1 MSTRIKE
8 IEKYY
13 FERFSRSYSLP
24 VGEVEHDDAPDFIIK
39 ADQSIGLEITNFYL
53 EDGNHLGSEQRQN
66 PIRERVIETAQR
78 IYKENDG
85 RNIELSFGFNLIENE
100 NGLAQKIARFV
111 SDLEYPKSGIL
122 PISIFAHIPELS
134 FVYFNAQEYENPQW
148 RLVQVHSTP
157 MMNVERLL
165 EIIKEKEEKS
175 KKYKTCDSYW
185 LLVVIDFIN
194 RAQDQ
199 EIANVVLPK
208 IHSNVFNKI
217 LIYKTA
223 YEQILEVFSSE

>member
-1 MSTRIKE
+1 MSTRQKE

-24 VGEVEHDDAPDFIIK
+24 LGEVEHDDAPDFIIK
-39 ADQSIGLEITNFYL
+39 SNQSVGIEITNFYSKDGAHL
-53 EDGNHLGSEQRQN
+53 ESEQQQN
-66 PIRERVIETAQR
+66 PIRERIIETAQR
-78 IYKENDG
+78 IYQENGG
-85 RNIELSFGFNLIENE
+85 RNIELSFGFTTIAKE
-100 NGLAQKIARFV
+100 NGLAQKIAAFV
-111 SDLEYPKSGIL
+111 SGINQQESGAL

-134 FVYFNAQEYENPQW
+134 FVYFNAQEYEDPQW
-148 RLVQVHSTP
+148 RLLQVHSTP

-175 KKYKTCDSYW
+175 KNYKACDSYW

-199 EIANVVLPK
+199 EITNDPLPK
-208 IHSNVFNKI
+208 IHSSIFKKI

-223 YEQILEVFSSE
+223 YEHILEVISS